1 MRQDIDC
8 DVRVLRCRSGAR
20 GKDDGEKGQ
29 PGRKSESKIQTNSKT
44 RDGNY
49 TSWVVTVK
57 RARSR
62 CRSCSSMR
70 EAGKQD
76 QPDRLC
82 GKEMGDDGREGKDWL
97 GGGHSELGGISLTA
111 TEERAGGRRRH
122 PAARSTDSRR
132 RHRDSGPS
140 NELL

>member
-1 MRQDIDC
+1 M
-8 DVRVLRCRSGAR
+8 
-20 GKDDGEKGQ
+20 KDDGDKGQ

-57 RARSR
+57 RGR

-70 EAGKQD
+70 EGGKQD

-82 GKEMGDDGREGKDWL
+82 GKEMGDDGREGGKDWL

-111 TEERAGGRRRH
+111 TEERAT
-122 PAARSTDSRR
+122 ATSRSATDRGYLEVGLMENGLKSFFRPTSSLE
-132 RHRDSGPS
+132 DWKMV
-140 NELL
+140 